1 VLLVSVVLKQELE
14 FRRRR
19 GRAKE
24 AIVAIASTSE
34 EKGPLPVVVAPP
46 RGIND
51 GSTGIIDGSTV
62 GGCCRDNMIH
72 KYVDQ
77 WVGWLVGRWVG
88 CREKV
93 LDLWLLIRNQYN
105 S

>member
-1 VLLVSVVLKQELE
+1 MLLVSVVLKRELE

-24 AIVAIASTSE
+24 AIAAIASTSE
-34 EKGPLPVVVAPP
+34 EEGPLPVVVAPP
-46 RGIND
+46 RGI
-51 GSTGIIDGSTV
+51 IDGSTV
-62 GGCCRDNMIH
+62 GGGCGDNMIH